1 MIVCL
6 PGMHTVQGSI
16 SRSQKWGGAKW
27 EKRKKEK
34 VKRVGEEWKG
44 DEGRRRREREEGRKE
59 RGGGKE
65 ELGRKLGRRMELEA
79 SEGKAN
85 KDA

>member
-1 MIVCL
+1 M
-6 PGMHTVQGSI
+6 
-16 SRSQKWGGAKW
+16 
-27 EKRKKEK
+27 
-34 VKRVGEEWKG
+34 KRVGEEWKG

-59 RGGGKE
+59 RGVGKE